1 MAMRSKIKI
10 TFLMIIIFYLT
21 KEKIKSR
28 QNKLFLSAGKYKT
41 IMKKRTL
48 ILAVYQKNSQKIIS
62 KISKS

>member
-1 MAMRSKIKI
+1 
-10 TFLMIIIFYLT
+10 MIIIFYLT